1 MDDHTKSEISEEIED
16 IRKLLSQVKYLWEG
30 YLAGQM
36 CHLKSKRQDNGVHI
50 PNKGLSWLDTVDH
63 RLAVIVTNK
72 LR

>member
-1 MDDHTKSEISEEIED
+1 MDDELKKQLSEEIED
-16 IRKLLSQVKYLWEG
+16 IRRLLNQVKYLWEG

-36 CHLKSKRQDNGVHI
+36 CHLGSKRQDIGVNI
-50 PNKGLSWLDTVDH
+50 PNKGLAWLEAVDH